1 MDGRE
6 GSRSAGEAQRG
17 RGLKA
22 TVLLQSASQL
32 CPQAAHIS
40 AQFSKE
46 GFSVGLEMGSPGL

>member
-6 GSRSAGEAQRG
+6 GSKSAEEAQRG
-17 RGLKA
+17 RALKA
-22 TVLLQSASQL
+22 AVRLQSPCHL

-46 GFSVGLEMGSPGL
+46 GFSVGIEKGSSGL